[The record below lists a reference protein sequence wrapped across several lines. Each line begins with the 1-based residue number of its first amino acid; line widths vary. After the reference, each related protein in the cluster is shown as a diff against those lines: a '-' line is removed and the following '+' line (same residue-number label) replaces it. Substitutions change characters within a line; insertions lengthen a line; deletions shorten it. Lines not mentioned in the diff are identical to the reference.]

1 MDFFSSVVN
10 VSFVGAIIVIIE
22 VIKQVLKN
30 RGKEVSGDTWKI
42 VVLIIGVPMAVIMS
56 FIEGWTG
63 ESIMQIIFNFI
74 LKCFLYSA
82 SATLIYQ
89 TGKLSIETLFA
100 NTRKPENGKG
110 PKNNMNSRGE

>member
-22 VIKQVLKN
+22 VVKQVLKN
-30 RGKEVSGDTWKI
+30 RGKEVSSDTWKI
-42 VVLIIGVPMAVIMS
+42 VVLILGIPMAAVMS

-63 ESIMQIIFNFI
+63 ENIVQIIFNFI

-89 TGKLSIETLFA
+89 TGKLSIEALFA
-100 NTRKPENGKG
+100 HTRKPENNKG
-110 PKNNMNSRGE
+110 SINNMNTGGK